1 LLGERL
7 YFGELV
13 TQNPLMSALEP
24 SSGLLGKEYV
34 KDTEAE
40 SGHHLHVRTEE
51 GRLWRISLEAVD
63 AWTLP
68 PPTGRHRTVRDRSPA
83 CLALPE
89 DCRSPARAA
98 RVPCWPQQ
106 RKPVMTTREAE

>member
-1 LLGERL
+1 MGE
-7 YFGELV
+7 V
-13 TQNPLMSALEP
+13 NPLMTALEP

-40 SGHHLHVRTEE
+40 SGHHLHIRADE

-68 PPTGRHRTVRDRSPA
+68 APA
-83 CLALPE
+83 GDTDDGKGPF
-89 DCRSPARAA
+89 ARLLSS
-98 RVPCWPQQ
+98 
-106 RKPVMTTREAE
+106 T